1 MQPSQGR
8 GRSKSETAEVAR
20 AAVRALAE
28 GRAADLA
35 DAVER
40 GIAETGADPRGRRPT
55 RSELRA
61 HAQAFEESTVGTEG
75 RGRRIAA
82 ALEEV
87 LRVLSILEE
96 TVLARDPE
104 GCGRRPPAV
113 YGRAARAELDLDPIV
128 HVRVETSLSA
138 ATLAQALFEG
148 GVADPTCGSL
158 ETRYGRLDEI
168 RLAGAEAEF
177 RIVRIPP
184 RMAVDLGRDLVRGAI
199 VEHADYETL
208 AARLRGA

>member
-1 MQPSQGR
+1 ME
-8 GRSKSETAEVAR
+8 RSEVAR

-40 GIAETGADPRGRRPT
+40 GIAEMGASPRGRRPT
-55 RSELRA
+55 RAELRA
-61 HAQAFEESTVGTEG
+61 HAQAHEESTVGTAG

-82 ALEEV
+82 VLEEALE
-87 LRVLSILEE
+87 VLSILEQ
-96 TVLARDPE
+96 TVVSRDPE
-104 GCGRRPPAV
+104 GCARRPPAV
-113 YGRAARAELDLDPIV
+113 YGRAARGELDLDPIV

-138 ATLAQALFEG
+138 ATLAQALFDHG
-148 GVADPTCGSL
+148 APDPTCGSI

-168 RLAGAEAEF
+168 RLDGAESAF

-184 RMAVDLGRDLVRGAI
+184 RMTVDRDRDLVRGVPI
-199 VEHADYETL
+199 EHADYEQL
-208 AARLRGA
+208 SAHAPRR

>member
-8 GRSKSETAEVAR
+8 DRSKLERAEVAR

-40 GIAETGADPRGRRPT
+40 GIAETGADPRVRRPS

-61 HAQAFEESTVGTEG
+61 HAQAHEESTVGREG
-75 RGRRIAA
+75 RRRRIAA
-82 ALEEV
+82 V
-87 LRVLSILEE
+87 LDESLLVLAILEE
-96 TVLARDPE
+96 TVLAHDPE
-104 GCGRRPPAV
+104 GCERRPPAV
-113 YGRAARAELDLDPIV
+113 YGRAARPELDLDPIV

-138 ATLAQALFEG
+138 ATLAQSICDH

-168 RLAGAEAEF
+168 RFEGAEAEF
-177 RIVRIPP
+177 RIARVPP
-184 RMAVDLGRDLVRGAI
+184 RMAVDPDRDLVRGTSI
-199 VEHADYETL
+199 DHADYETL
-208 AARLRGA
+208 AARARGV